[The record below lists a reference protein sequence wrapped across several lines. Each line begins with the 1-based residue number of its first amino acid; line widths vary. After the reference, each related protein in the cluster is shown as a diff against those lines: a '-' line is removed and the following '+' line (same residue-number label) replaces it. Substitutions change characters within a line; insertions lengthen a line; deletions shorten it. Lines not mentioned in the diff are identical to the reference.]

1 MSLDGQ
7 LAAEPPAGAAV
18 IVVNFPMTQGAQFD
32 WHTHDD
38 HQLAWALKGVLIVL
52 TDTSSYVLP
61 PTRALWIP
69 AGLRHETRSSGV
81 ATMRSLYLRPDRCPL
96 TWSEPT
102 AVAISP
108 LVAELISYLGDDL
121 VHGEPRA
128 RAEALLFDLLTPVW
142 IATVDLTLP
151 LDPRAREVADG
162 VLASPGDGRSLASW
176 GREVG
181 ASQRTLS
188 RAFVAGTG
196 LSFGRWRTRARL
208 QVALP
213 LLAAGSPV
221 SAVAHRVGY
230 QASSAFVE
238 AFRKETGVTPGEYF
252 RSAAVGRR
260 PGA

>member
-7 LAAEPPAGAAV
+7 LAGGPQAGAAV

-32 WHTHDD
+32 WHTHED

-52 TDTSSYVLP
+52 TDAASYVLP

-69 AGLRHETRSSGV
+69 AALRHETRSSGV

-102 AVAISP
+102 AVAITP
-108 LVAELISYLGDDL
+108 LIAELIGYLGGDL
-121 VHGEPRA
+121 VHGAPRA
-128 RAEALLFDLLTPVW
+128 RAEALLFDLLTPVSL
-142 IATVDLTLP
+142 ATVDLTLP
-151 LDPRAREVADG
+151 LDPRAREVADA
-162 VLASPGDGRSLASW
+162 VLASPHDARDLASW

-213 LLAAGSPV
+213 LLAAGLPV

-230 QASSAFVE
+230 QTSSAFVE

-252 RSAAVGRR
+252 RSAVVGRR